1 MKGTRQAMCAVGGA
15 RIQRE
20 KEAVRRK
27 GPWKLWSTLVWL
39 PGYEASSP
47 YCSCYI
53 ASTLTSL
60 VFFHKV
66 MREHKY

>member
-27 GPWKLWSTLVWL
+27 GPGKLWSTLVWL
-39 PGYEASSP
+39 PG
-47 YCSCYI
+47 
-53 ASTLTSL
+53 
-60 VFFHKV
+60 
-66 MREHKY
+66 